1 MSNTSCRYTDN
12 IQKAKQTTTQVLQ
25 RLNELNV
32 PSTPVHFTLLYEMVS
47 QTDPEFAEELSN
59 LIKHHDYTDESVR
72 PLFREL
78 LKRILN
84 QHLPTD
90 EVSQLI
96 NEVLEH
102 LENWS
107 SESEH
112 YHQIL
117 IENMA
122 SLQACQTHDEVMHC
136 LNHNILPPIQKITDN
151 TQILQQQINDSTQI
165 IKKLKLELEHATTLA
180 KTDSLT
186 GIPNRRGFNE
196 LIEEHISTVK
206 SEGTTLCMVLLD
218 LDHFKKINDTYGHLV
233 GDSVLRYIA
242 RTLHAETK
250 GHDAIARLGGEE
262 FVILLSDISYEN
274 ALNISEKIRKRIAN
288 KVLSVKGHTLPLQFT
303 SSFGVSKYK
312 IGENADQ
319 LFDRADRALYL
330 AKQSGR
336 NQTRGEHQI

>member
-1 MSNTSCRYTDN
+1 MSTNNCRYSDDLQT
-12 IQKAKQTTTQVLQ
+12 AKQTTAQVLQ
-25 RLNELNV
+25 RLNELKV
-32 PSTPVHFTLLYEMVS
+32 PSTPVHFTLIYEMIS
-47 QTDPEFAEELSN
+47 QTDPEFAEELAN

-72 PLFREL
+72 PMFREL

-84 QHLPTD
+84 QHLPTE

-96 NEVLEH
+96 SEVLRH

-107 SESEH
+107 AESEQ
-112 YHQIL
+112 HQQVL
-117 IENMA
+117 IDNIA
-122 SLQACQTHDEVMHC
+122 CLKACQTHEEVMHC
-136 LNHNILPPIQKITDN
+136 LDHNILPPIQ
-151 TQILQQQINDSTQI
+151 QISQNALTLQQQITDSTQV
-165 IKKLKLELEHATTLA
+165 IKKLKRELEHVTTLA

-186 GIPNRRGFNE
+186 GIPNRRGFDE
-196 LIEEHISTVK
+196 LIQQHIQTAQQDKLSF
-206 SEGTTLCMVLLD
+206 CMVLLD

-242 RTLHAETK
+242 RTLHSETK

-262 FVILLSDISYEN
+262 FVILLSDIHYQD
-274 ALNISEKIRKRIAN
+274 ALNVSEKIRQRIAN

-303 SSFGVSKYK
+303 SSFGVSQYQT
-312 IGENADQ
+312 GETADQ

-336 NQTRGEHQI
+336 NQTCGQHQL

>member
-1 MSNTSCRYTDN
+1 MSNKSCRYTDN
-12 IQKAKQTTTQVLQ
+12 TQQAKQTTNQVLQ

-78 LKRILN
+78 LKRIIN

-112 YHQIL
+112 YHQLL

-122 SLQACQTHDEVMHC
+122 CLQACQTQDKVMQC
-136 LNHNILPPIQKITDN
+136 LNQNILPPIQKITN
-151 TQILQQQINDSTQI
+151 NNQKLQQQINDSTQI
-165 IKKLKLELEHATTLA
+165 IKKLKSELEHVTTLA

-196 LIEEHISTVK
+196 LIEEQIKTVQ
-206 SEGTTLCMVLLD
+206 SEGISLCMVLLD

-262 FVILLSDISYEN
+262 FVILLSDISYQN
-274 ALNISEKIRKRIAN
+274 ALNISEKIRHRIAS
-288 KVLSVKGHTLPLQFT
+288 KVLSVKGHTLPLKFT
-303 SSFGVSKYK
+303 SSFGVSQYK
-312 IGENADQ
+312 ARESADQ

-330 AKQSGR
+330 AKQNGR
-336 NQTRGEHQI
+336 NQTCGEHQL

>member
-1 MSNTSCRYTDN
+1 
-12 IQKAKQTTTQVLQ
+12 
-25 RLNELNV
+25 
-32 PSTPVHFTLLYEMVS
+32 MVS
-47 QTDPEFAEELSN
+47 QTDPEFAEELAS

-96 NEVLEH
+96 NEVLGH
-102 LENWS
+102 LESWS
-107 SESEH
+107 SESEQ

-117 IENMA
+117 IDNI
-122 SLQACQTHDEVMHC
+122 ACLKACETHDEVMQC
-136 LNHNILPPIQKITDN
+136 LNQNILPPIEKISLN
-151 TQILQQQINDSTQI
+151 TQSLQQRINDSTEI
-165 IKKLKLELEHATTLA
+165 IKKLKNELEHVTTLA

-196 LIEEHISTVK
+196 LAEEHIKTAQ
-206 SEGTTLCMVLLD
+206 SEGATLCMVLLD

-262 FVILLSDISYEN
+262 FVILLSDISYQN
-274 ALNISEKIRKRIAN
+274 ALSVSENIRKRIAN

-303 SSFGVSKYK
+303 SSFGVSQYQA
-312 IGENADQ
+312 GESADQ
-319 LFDRADRALYL
+319 LFDRADQALYL
-330 AKQSGR
+330 AKQNGR
-336 NQTRGEHQI
+336 NQTCGEHQL